1 MSLIKGLILDF
12 RGGFISNLLNYFIV
26 LQRCVWHCGGSGRCA
41 RDAAAAHYRAVC
53 RALVAEALELGTFLA
68 RVRVGG
74 ARDMGAAEESVT
86 HLDTLQFSDW
96 VRNMLLIAE

>member
-1 MSLIKGLILDF
+1 M
-12 RGGFISNLLNYFIV
+12 
-26 LQRCVWHCGGSGRCA
+26 
-41 RDAAAAHYRAVC
+41 C

-74 ARDMGAAEESVT
+74 ARDMGAAEESIT

-96 VRNMLLIAE
+96 VCIRTSLLNFALMRVGVLRDTGAAEESVTHNGHAAVFILMGMYSDVTFTQS